1 MDAVSTVSHS
11 KATKLTSTS
20 RYCAI
25 RGLDDEDTIRKIDAR
40 LLHNFFFWLLSYR
53 KKTLRAKGTLETYW
67 KVFCLVRERKVG
79 SELDKLIIRQTQGV
93 SSPRGSGMQTPG
105 C

>member
-1 MDAVSTVSHS
+1 MDAVSAVPHS
-11 KATKLTSTS
+11 KATKLTSAD

-25 RGLDDEDTIRKIDAR
+25 RGLDDEVTIKKVDAR

-53 KKTLRAKGTLETYW
+53 KGTLRAKGTLETYW

-79 SELDKLIIRQTQGV
+79 SKLDRLIIRQTQGV
-93 SSPRGSGMQTPG
+93 SSPRGSRM
-105 C
+105 